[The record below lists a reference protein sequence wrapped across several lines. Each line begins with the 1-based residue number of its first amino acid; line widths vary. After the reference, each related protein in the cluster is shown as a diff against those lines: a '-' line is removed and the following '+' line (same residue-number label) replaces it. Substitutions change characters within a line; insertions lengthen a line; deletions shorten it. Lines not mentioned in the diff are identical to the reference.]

1 MATTVKFK
9 NKGKTQILKSCEKLS
24 IQAQAGE
31 TYEVLPEHSKS
42 KGVIKKRVRGNDL
55 IIENT
60 EEKSTVELLNYVN
73 NCTNSGCQV
82 IIDSSE
88 TGLASS
94 SSGLSWGTIGLIAL
108 GVGAAG
114 AAAAGGGGGGG
125 GGSTSST
132 SVADTTAPTI
142 AVRVNTSSLAANG
155 TATVTFTLSE
165 ASNNFTLADVTA
177 TGGVLSNFSGSGT
190 AYTAIFTAN
199 SGVSAAHVSVA
210 SGTFSDAAGNVNTD
224 GADANNTVTFTVAS
238 VDTTPPSVAVVAGN
252 TNLGV
257 GSTVTLTFTLSEA
270 STNFTA
276 SDVNVVGGVLSN
288 FSGSGTHYTAT
299 FTPTTGV
306 SSASVSVLSGVFS
319 DAIGNVNNDGA
330 DANNT
335 VSFTVSSALAPQ
347 ITNTVIDFTQLE
359 TQVNATNVV
368 FQAVGTNVASWA
380 LEGSDAGLFS
390 VDPSGNVRFNGTANF
405 EAPSDL
411 NKDAVYHLTLKAID
425 PTGTAA
431 DTQDF
436 TIHLADVSE
445 IPTWLNNA
453 AYGTSNVGVQSLL
466 NADGEASSWNA
477 NGTSSAIANTPI
489 SLTYSFQG
497 VGALFEDDFGGLS
510 AIDGAFTSAG
520 KDFIRTVFANFSSVA
535 NIAYTENSSQVLYG
549 ADIRLF
555 AGTYARLNS
564 DANTLGFAYQP
575 FGPTVTGSDYEGNFF
590 FITNSSGVNGLINTP
605 FSTPYGDEKNTISH
619 ELGHAMGLD
628 HPFNDA
634 NSGAGFSDYYNTTDT
649 YTNHSGAVT
658 GGGHDTPLTDTTL
671 ETIMTYHNPDHGPA
685 SNVSSGI
692 YTQTNTPWQLGIYDI
707 AALQNLYG
715 VNYTTNAGD
724 TQYTFNQ
731 NTPSYLTIW
740 DGGGNDTITHIGDN
754 SALINLNEG
763 TRSHVGTTP
772 GWMLHDT
779 GWTRTITA
787 VNVTTQSNGTATID
801 ADGHGYVFTA
811 NMAAG
816 GYNGTYEL
824 TLTFSDNSTQ
834 VVNYGVIAD
843 AVTQESQYNLGIAF
857 GVTVEN
863 AVGGNGDDTIIGNIA
878 SNHITGGAGNDTM
891 TGGAAGDWFLFD
903 DIFGTDTITDF
914 THGQDVLQF
923 SSAMAGA
930 ISFSA
935 GVLTVAGFGSI
946 NLTGITDMV
955 VGTDYVFA

>member
-9 NKGKTQILKSCEKLS
+9 NKGKTQILKSGEKLS

-108 GVGAAG
+108 GVGVAG
-114 AAAAGGGGGGG
+114 AAAAPGGGGG

-177 TGGVLSNFSGSGT
+177 TDGVLSNFSGSGT
-190 AYTAIFTAN
+190 VYTAIFTAN

-288 FSGSGTHYTAT
+288 FSGGGTHYTAT

-425 PTGTAA
+425 PTGTAV

-436 TIHLADVSE
+436 TRGCSR
-445 IPTWLNNA
+445 
-453 AYGTSNVGVQSLL
+453 
-466 NADGEASSWNA
+466 
-477 NGTSSAIANTPI
+477 
-489 SLTYSFQG
+489 
-497 VGALFEDDFGGLS
+497 LS
-510 AIDGAFTSAG
+510 
-520 KDFIRTVFANFSSVA
+520 
-535 NIAYTENSSQVLYG
+535 
-549 ADIRLF
+549 
-555 AGTYARLNS
+555 
-564 DANTLGFAYQP
+564 
-575 FGPTVTGSDYEGNFF
+575 
-590 FITNSSGVNGLINTP
+590 
-605 FSTPYGDEKNTISH
+605 
-619 ELGHAMGLD
+619 
-628 HPFNDA
+628 
-634 NSGAGFSDYYNTTDT
+634 
-649 YTNHSGAVT
+649 
-658 GGGHDTPLTDTTL
+658 
-671 ETIMTYHNPDHGPA
+671 
-685 SNVSSGI
+685 
-692 YTQTNTPWQLGIYDI
+692 
-707 AALQNLYG
+707 
-715 VNYTTNAGD
+715 
-724 TQYTFNQ
+724 
-731 NTPSYLTIW
+731 
-740 DGGGNDTITHIGDN
+740 
-754 SALINLNEG
+754 
-763 TRSHVGTTP
+763 
-772 GWMLHDT
+772 
-779 GWTRTITA
+779 
-787 VNVTTQSNGTATID
+787 
-801 ADGHGYVFTA
+801 
-811 NMAAG
+811 
-816 GYNGTYEL
+816 
-824 TLTFSDNSTQ
+824 
-834 VVNYGVIAD
+834 
-843 AVTQESQYNLGIAF
+843 
-857 GVTVEN
+857 
-863 AVGGNGDDTIIGNIA
+863 
-878 SNHITGGAGNDTM
+878 
-891 TGGAAGDWFLFD
+891 
-903 DIFGTDTITDF
+903 
-914 THGQDVLQF
+914 
-923 SSAMAGA
+923 
-930 ISFSA
+930 
-935 GVLTVAGFGSI
+935 
-946 NLTGITDMV
+946 
-955 VGTDYVFA
+955 